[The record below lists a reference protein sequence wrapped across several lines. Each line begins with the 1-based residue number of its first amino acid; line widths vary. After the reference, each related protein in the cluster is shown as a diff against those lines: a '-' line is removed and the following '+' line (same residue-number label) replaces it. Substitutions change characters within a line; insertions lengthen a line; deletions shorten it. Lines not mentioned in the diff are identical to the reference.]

1 MNNFKLIVGCSEVIG
16 SSRNYN
22 DTWEGNTDK
31 DRILLF
37 DLSKDQLEENN
48 IAEEF
53 PDVVR
58 IIRERLDVHLAR
70 SVDQLHAPD
79 DPAGHPSFPF
89 PIFYFTTGWCE
100 PIRNPSSKKSLK
112 ENRELSVSKEEL

>member
-37 DLSKDQLEENN
+37 DLSKDQSEENN
-48 IAEEF
+48 IAEELL
-53 PDVVR
+53 DV
-58 IIRERLDVHLAR
+58 IRDMRARLDFHLAR
-70 SVDQLHAPD
+70 RVDPLHSPD
-79 DPAGHPSFPF
+79 DPAGHPSHPF
-89 PIFYFTTGWCE
+89 PIGYFTTGWCE

-112 ENRELSVSKEEL
+112 ENLELSISKEEL